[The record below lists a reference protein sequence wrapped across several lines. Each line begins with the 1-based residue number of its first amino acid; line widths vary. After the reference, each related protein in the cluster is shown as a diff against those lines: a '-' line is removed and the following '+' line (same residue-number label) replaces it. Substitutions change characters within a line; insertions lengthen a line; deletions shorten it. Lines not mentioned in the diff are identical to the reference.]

1 MKLLITGREHEVMEP
16 EARDEIMGKVPHL
29 TRRAVLKLAAAGMP
43 AVGLAAT
50 SASAEPAFLG
60 ASAALLMVDAS
71 SCHYCRRWHAEVR
84 QGYQNSAEGRFAPLM
99 IRQAGSP
106 DLRVVRGLVYTPTF
120 VAYAGGAEIGRIV
133 GYQGADHFWGEI
145 GGLLRKAGFMPAK
158 QGT

>member
-1 MKLLITGREHEVMEP
+1 
-16 EARDEIMGKVPHL
+16 MGNLPHL
-29 TRRAVLKLAAAGMP
+29 TRRAALKLAAALPP

-50 SASAEPAFLG
+50 PAVAEPAFLD
-60 ASAALLMVDAS
+60 AAAALLMVDAS

-84 QGYQNSAEGRFAPLM
+84 QGYQNSEEGRFAPLM
-99 IRQAGSP
+99 IRQARSP
-106 DLRVVRGLVYTPTF
+106 DLKVVRGLVYTPTF

-145 GGLLRKAGFMPAK
+145 GGLLRQVGFGPAK